1 MAATALLEEN
11 KTELSA
17 RYAKIAQYCVMVS

>member
-1 MAATALLEEN
+1 MAATALLEED

-17 RYAKIAQYCVMVS
+17 RYAKIAQYYVMVS